1 MTPSKPPRVLVVDDN
16 EPGRYAVGRV
26 LRQAAFETFEAGTG
40 MDALLLVERERPDLI
55 ILDVNLP
62 DMSGVEVCRRI
73 KASPELA
80 STPVL
85 QISASAVDSGS
96 QVAALEGGADSY
108 VTAPVEPA
116 LLIATIRS
124 LLRMRAAEHALHGAV
139 HEWQSTFD
147 AIRDG
152 IALLDERGG
161 VQRFNASLPGVLGRS
176 PAALA
181 GRTLDE
187 IIPPAAGD
195 APLVSVLESLR
206 RTNLERVLAERTF
219 NITIDP
225 MVTRAGALRG
235 AVAIITDITDRK
247 RLDQQLRHSQ
257 KLESIGLLAGGV
269 AHDFNNLLMGILGN
283 TSLALETLEEPEKT
297 RHLLG
302 DVVRASERAAE
313 LTRQLL
319 AYAGKGRFVTGPINL
334 TVLVRELVPLIQSSI
349 PRKVHLQLNLD
360 DQLPAI
366 MADKTQIEQVLMNLL
381 INAGEAI
388 RDDAGSVVV
397 TTGTRHVGMEELSSF
412 LTDHR
417 EERDYVYL
425 RVCDTGCGMDE
436 ETLKRIFDPFYSTK
450 FLGRGLGLSAAFGII
465 RGHKGAVKVNS
476 TPSRGTDFEV
486 LFPASAEEPARPEP
500 REEDS
505 IRPGTGTILVV
516 DDEEIVRSLLQ
527 QVLTRAGY
535 QVLVAENGAQA
546 LSVFSQNATRISLV
560 VLDLV
565 MPVMSGEEALPHLLT
580 MKPGLPVIVS
590 SGQDEHDCMAK
601 LREPRVAG
609 FLQKPYRP
617 MSLAAKVRA
626 VLESASLGVSPA

>member
-40 MDALLLVERERPDLI
+40 MDALKLAERERPDLI

-108 VTAPVEPA
+108 ITAPVEPA

-124 LLRMRAAEHALHGAV
+124 LLRIRAAEHALHDAV
-139 HEWQSTFD
+139 NDWQSTFD

-152 IALLDERGG
+152 VVLLDETGS
-161 VQRFNASLPGVLGRS
+161 VHRFNASLPAILGLR
-176 PAALA
+176 PAEVA
-181 GRTLDE
+181 GRKLDA

-195 APLVSVLESLR
+195 PPLIKVLESLR
-206 RTNLERVLAERTF
+206 RTNSERVLRERTF

-225 MVTRAGALRG
+225 KVTPQGQQG
-235 AVAIITDITDRK
+235 AVAIITDITESK
-247 RLDQQLRHSQ
+247 RVDQQLRHSQ

-283 TSLALETLEEPEKT
+283 TSLALETLHEPEKT
-297 RHLLG
+297 GHLLR

-334 TVLVRELVPLIQSSI
+334 TVLVQELVPLIQSSV
-349 PRKVHLQLNLD
+349 PRKVRLQLNLD
-360 DQLPAI
+360 DTLPAI
-366 MADKTQIEQVLMNLL
+366 QADKTQIEQVVMNLL

-397 TTGTRHVGMEELSSF
+397 TTGTRHVGLEELGTF
-412 LTDHR
+412 LTDYR

-425 RVCDTGCGMDE
+425 RVSDTGCGMDE

-486 LFPASAEEPARPEP
+486 LFPSGAGSPVRQSP

-505 IRPGTGTILVV
+505 LRPGTGTILVV

-535 QVLVAENGAQA
+535 EVLVAENGVEA
-546 LSVFSQNATRISLV
+546 LSVFSHNATRISLV

-565 MPVMSGEEALPHLLT
+565 MPVMSGEEALPHLLA

-617 MSLAAKVRA
+617 TSLVAKVQA
-626 VLESASLGVSPA
+626 VLESTSLGVSPA

>member
-1 MTPSKPPRVLVVDDN
+1 MIPAKLPRVLVVDDN
-16 EPGRYAVGRV
+16 EPGRYAVGRM
-26 LRQAAFETFEAGTG
+26 LRQAGFETLEAGTG
-40 MDALLLVERERPDLI
+40 IEALSLVVRERPDLL

-62 DMSGVEVCRRI
+62 DLSGVEVCRRI

-108 VTAPVEPA
+108 ITAPVEPA

-124 LLRMRAAEHALHGAV
+124 LLRMRAAEHALHDAV
-139 HEWQSTFD
+139 EEWQSTFD

-152 IALLDERGG
+152 VALLDERGG
-161 VQRFNASLPGVLGRS
+161 VQRFNASLPAVLGLS
-176 PAALA
+176 PAAVA
-181 GRTLDE
+181 GHKLDE
-187 IIPPAAGD
+187 IMPPAAGD
-195 APLVSVLESLR
+195 PPLVSVLESLR
-206 RTNLERVLAERTF
+206 RTNSERVLGERTF
-219 NITIDP
+219 SITIDP
-225 MVTRAGALRG
+225 RMAAADPQHG
-235 AVAIITDITDRK
+235 AVAIITDITEHK
-247 RLDQQLRHSQ
+247 RLDLQLRHSQ

-283 TSLALETLEEPEKT
+283 TSLALETLDEPDKT

-302 DVVRASERAAE
+302 DVLRASERAAE

-334 TVLVRELVPLIQSSI
+334 TVLVQELVPLIQSSI
-349 PRKVHLQLNLD
+349 PRKVRLQLNLD
-360 DQLPAI
+360 GALPAI
-366 MADKTQIEQVLMNLL
+366 QADKTQIEQVVMNLL

-388 RDDAGSVVV
+388 QDDAGSVVV
-397 TTGTRHVGMEELSSF
+397 TTGTRYVGRDELGGF
-412 LTDHR
+412 LTDHQ

-465 RGHKGAVKVNS
+465 RGHKGAVKVSS
-476 TPSRGTDFEV
+476 TPLQGTVFEV
-486 LFPASAEEPARPEP
+486 LFPSSAEVPARQNP
-500 REEDS
+500 REEES
-505 IRPGTGTILVV
+505 IRRGTGTILVV

-546 LSVFSQNATRISLV
+546 LSVFSQNASRISLV

-590 SGQDEHDCMAK
+590 SGQDEHDCLTK

-617 MSLAAKVRA
+617 TSLAAKVHA
-626 VLESASLGVSPA
+626 VLEAATLGVSPA

>member
-1 MTPSKPPRVLVVDDN
+1 MMPPKPPRILVVDDN
-16 EPGRYAVGRV
+16 EPGRYALGRV
-26 LRQAAFETFEAGTG
+26 LRQAGFETLEAGTG
-40 MDALLLVERERPDLI
+40 AEALSAVERDRPDLL

-62 DMSGVEVCRRI
+62 DMSGVEVCRRV
-73 KASPELA
+73 KASPKLA

-96 QVAALEGGADSY
+96 RVAALEGGADSY
-108 VTAPVEPA
+108 VTTPVEPA
-116 LLIATIRS
+116 LLVATIRS
-124 LLRMRAAEHALHGAV
+124 LLRIRAAEHALHDAV
-139 HEWQSTFD
+139 NEWQSTFD

-152 IALLDERGG
+152 VALLDAKGA
-161 VQRFNASLPGVLGRS
+161 VQRFNASLPVVLGLT
-176 PAALA
+176 PAQVA
-181 GRTLDE
+181 GRKLDE

-195 APLVSVLESLR
+195 PPLVSVLESLR
-206 RTNLERVLAERTF
+206 RSSSERALGERTF

-225 MVTRAGALRG
+225 RGSDARLG
-235 AVAIITDITDRK
+235 AVAIITDITERN

-283 TSLALETLEEPEKT
+283 TSLALETMDEPEKT

-334 TVLVRELVPLIQSSI
+334 SVLVQELVPLIQSSI
-349 PRKVHLQLNLD
+349 PRKVRLQLSLD
-360 DQLPAI
+360 PHLPAI
-366 MADKTQIEQVLMNLL
+366 LADKTQIEQVVMNLL

-388 RDDAGSVVV
+388 QDDVGSVVV
-397 TTGTRHVGMEELSSF
+397 TTGTRYVAREELGAF
-412 LTDHR
+412 LTDHQ

-425 RVCDTGCGMDE
+425 RVCDTGCGMDP
-436 ETLKRIFDPFYSTK
+436 ETVKRIFDPFYSTK

-476 TPSRGTDFEV
+476 TPSRGTIFEV
-486 LFPASAEEPARPEP
+486 LFPASAEVTARHRP

-505 IRPGTGTILVV
+505 IRRGTGVILVV

-535 QVLVAENGAQA
+535 QVLTAENGAQA
-546 LSVFSQNATRISLV
+546 LTVFPRTPAGSL
-560 VLDLV
+560 
-565 MPVMSGEEALPHLLT
+565 
-580 MKPGLPVIVS
+580 
-590 SGQDEHDCMAK
+590 
-601 LREPRVAG
+601 
-609 FLQKPYRP
+609 
-617 MSLAAKVRA
+617 
-626 VLESASLGVSPA
+626 